1 MRHAVA
7 RTLEYR
13 PGRTASDTAIY
24 LQQGGVYGSGEPGR
38 RPAQFDAFFVAS
50 GVGKARQFGVL
61 RMLVVALALIL
72 LLSPGATAAGAE
84 DPLVRAAAAG
94 DTAAVRALLKQGHD
108 VNAVGPDGATALH
121 WAVRADDLVTV
132 DALIRAGARVGVT
145 NVLGIPPI
153 YVAAQ
158 QGNAAMVRRL
168 LDARA
173 DVNAADAN
181 GDTVLMAAVRAESA
195 DTVRLLIE
203 RGATVNA
210 ADPDVSQTPLMWA
223 TRANHTEIMRLL
235 LAAGATVE
243 AFTRAGQ
250 KPAVRPPGAGG
261 GSHGVG
267 IVRSGVPPQGEQLPA
282 PGGMTPLL
290 FAARDGLLDAA
301 KLLAEA
307 GADLNRP
314 DPNGITPL
322 LMATTNGQ
330 LAVAQF
336 LLDRGADL
344 KAADWYGRTALWSAV
359 EVRNLDLRSGATD
372 NGIDRDAALRLIAAL
387 IDKGSDV
394 NARVKEFPPA
404 RRYMLPL
411 GSLEWVDMTGQTAFI
426 RAAQSADVAVMRLL
440 LAKGAD
446 PRITTANGTNALMAA
461 AGVNWVI
468 GQTYSESP
476 GAWLE
481 AVQLCL
487 ELGLD
492 VNAVNQMGLAAVHG
506 AANRGSDDVIE
517 LLARKGARL
526 DLPDKEGRTPRAWAE
541 GVFLAT
547 NSPMVK
553 PTTIALL
560 DRLLK
565 R

>member
-1 MRHAVA
+1 M
-7 RTLEYR
+7 
-13 PGRTASDTAIY
+13 I
-24 LQQGGVYGSGEPGR
+24 
-38 RPAQFDAFFVAS
+38 PALL
-50 GVGKARQFGVL
+50 G
-61 RMLVVALALIL
+61 LVL
-72 LLSPGATAAGAE
+72 LLPVQSAAAGD
-84 DPLVRAAAAG
+84 DPLVRAAAEG

-108 VNAVGPDGATALH
+108 VNATGPDGATALH
-121 WAVRADDLVTV
+121 WAVRADDVATV
-132 DALIRAGARVGVT
+132 DALIRAGARVSVT
-145 NVLGIPPI
+145 NVLGVPPI

-158 QGNAAMVRRL
+158 NGNAAMLRRL

-173 DVNAADAN
+173 DVNAADAT
-181 GDTVLMAAVRAESA
+181 GDTILMAAVRAENPDA
-195 DTVRLLIE
+195 VRLLVE
-203 RGATVNA
+203 RGARVNA
-210 ADPDVSQTPLMWA
+210 ADPEISQTPLIWA
-223 TRANHTEIMRLL
+223 ARANNVEIMRLL
-235 LAAGATVE
+235 LTAGATVD
-243 AFTRAGQ
+243 AATRVGQ

-301 KLLAEA
+301 KLLAEV

-314 DPNGITPL
+314 DPNGLTPL
-322 LMATTNGQ
+322 LMAITNGQ
-330 LAVAQF
+330 LPVAQY
-336 LLDRGADL
+336 LLERGADL
-344 KAADWYGRTALWSAV
+344 KATDWYGRTALWAAV
-359 EVRNLDLRSGATD
+359 EMRNLDLRSGATD

-387 IDKGSDV
+387 IDKGADV

-411 GSLEWVDMTGQTAFI
+411 GSLEWVDMTGQTAFT
-426 RAAQSADVAVMRLL
+426 RAAQSGDVVVMRLL

-446 PRITTANGTNALMAA
+446 PRITTFNGTNALMTA

-476 GAWLE
+476 GAFLE
-481 AVQLCL
+481 AVKLCL
-487 ELGLD
+487 ELGFD

-506 AANRGSDDVIE
+506 AANRGSDDIIQ
-517 LLARKGARL
+517 LLASRGARL
-526 DLPDKEGRTPRAWAE
+526 DLPDKEGRTPRTWAE

-547 NSPMVK
+547 NSPMAK
-553 PTTIALL
+553 PSTIALL

-565 R
+565 P